1 MRLIDADEF
10 KVQIAGMTVLDD
22 YPPSM
27 VNALHELIDRQ
38 PTVRDTEKAVE
49 ELKDLKLA
57 YYLTIANRR
66 FVSGNRTNGQLRYQE
81 HAGWYSP

>member
-1 MRLIDADEF
+1 
-10 KVQIAGMTVLDD
+10 
-22 YPPSM
+22 M

-57 YYLTIANRR
+57 YYLTIANTGDERLDAIYKNVGDTLDR
-66 FVSGNRTNGQLRYQE
+66 AIEIINRNGD
-81 HAGWYSP
+81 